1 MIVGRVPLS
10 LREMLDKKVI
20 RSVVVPVA
28 LLSLLVLATLGCVW
42 HNHATSSGTNCSI
55 CHLNHQ
61 ALEQPTDALRGPAL
75 ALISVA
81 PDPREASFIFGPE
94 ILRIPA
100 RAPPSA

>member
-1 MIVGRVPLS
+1 
-10 LREMLDKKVI
+10 MLDKKTI

-42 HNHATSSGTNCSI
+42 HHHAASSETNCSI

-61 ALEQPTDALRGPAL
+61 ALERPMDALRSPAL
-75 ALISVA
+75 ALISATSDPQEPEFA
-81 PDPREASFIFGPE
+81 PGPA
-94 ILRIPA
+94 ILSIPA